1 MSLDRYIFFRLD
13 KIGEVMY
20 RLLLLDDE
28 EIVTRGIQKVFDLEK
43 SGFQVVGVFQ
53 NPQKALESLPGLQP
67 DLIIT
72 DIKMPQMSGLDFAAE
87 AKQLLPESEIVIL
100 SGYGD
105 FGFAQSA
112 VKIGVS
118 DYLLKPIKKDDFQQM
133 LDTMHAKLEEKKTQK
148 QQADNMA
155 LLLQN
160 SYTELKNRFFLSL
173 AEDNVFDEKLYQ
185 TLQKHHTMDVFD
197 TDFFLVKVDF
207 DQAYLH
213 GDYMSEIGKLIQD
226 SEGKFAD
233 FGFVE
238 AFLSD
243 ESLYFYVYN
252 MKASDEEMIRQ
263 ETRLLVEEK
272 RQKGIQL
279 VCGISH
285 MYQGIRELFRARND
299 CIRQIFMQRANIDE
313 HSAANP
319 IQTDEINIHMP
330 YEEIE
335 ALFHMITTGEM
346 EGLPYILQKI
356 YELPEDKI
364 PILLLDYSCSVT
376 FLILLR
382 VYQLQFKFGLDQQ
395 IVSHRE
401 LDLRVL
407 KREYPSMEIQRNL
420 VEKKLL
426 TVAEQIAVQEMAAPS
441 KMIRA
446 ALDYI
451 NAHFHENIS
460 LMDVAE
466 NINISKNYLCDI
478 FKKELGVTFINYVTN
493 LRIEKAKE
501 YLTGTDM
508 KMYEVS
514 NAVGYND
521 YAYFSQIFKKHTGKT
536 LSSYRKKK

>member
-1 MSLDRYIFFRLD
+1 
-13 KIGEVMY
+13 MY

-67 DLIIT
+67 DLMIT
-72 DIKMPQMSGLDFAAE
+72 DIKMPQMSGLDFAA
-87 AKQLLPESEIVIL
+87 EIVIL

-197 TDFFLVKVDF
+197 TDFLLVKVDF

-213 GDYMSEIGKLIQD
+213 GDYMSEIGKLIRD

-252 MKASDEEMIRQ
+252 MKASDEEMVRQ
-263 ETRLLVEEK
+263 ETSLLVEEK

-285 MYQGIRELFRARND
+285 MYYGIRELFRARND
-299 CIRQIFMQRANIDE
+299 CIRRIFMQRANIDE

-335 ALFHMITTGEM
+335 TLFHMITTGEM
-346 EGLPYILQKI
+346 EGLSYILQKI

-382 VYQLQFKFGLDQQ
+382 VYQLQFKFGLD
-395 IVSHRE
+395 
-401 LDLRVL
+401 
-407 KREYPSMEIQRNL
+407 
-420 VEKKLL
+420 
-426 TVAEQIAVQEMAAPS
+426 
-441 KMIRA
+441 
-446 ALDYI
+446 
-451 NAHFHENIS
+451 
-460 LMDVAE
+460 
-466 NINISKNYLCDI
+466 
-478 FKKELGVTFINYVTN
+478 
-493 LRIEKAKE
+493 
-501 YLTGTDM
+501 
-508 KMYEVS
+508 
-514 NAVGYND
+514 
-521 YAYFSQIFKKHTGKT
+521 
-536 LSSYRKKK
+536 

>member
-1 MSLDRYIFFRLD
+1 
-13 KIGEVMY
+13 
-20 RLLLLDDE
+20 
-28 EIVTRGIQKVFDLEK
+28 
-43 SGFQVVGVFQ
+43 
-53 NPQKALESLPGLQP
+53 
-67 DLIIT
+67 
-72 DIKMPQMSGLDFAAE
+72 
-87 AKQLLPESEIVIL
+87 
-100 SGYGD
+100 
-105 FGFAQSA
+105 
-112 VKIGVS
+112 
-118 DYLLKPIKKDDFQQM
+118 
-133 LDTMHAKLEEKKTQK
+133 
-148 QQADNMA
+148 
-155 LLLQN
+155 
-160 SYTELKNRFFLSL
+160 
-173 AEDNVFDEKLYQ
+173 
-185 TLQKHHTMDVFD
+185 
-197 TDFFLVKVDF
+197 
-207 DQAYLH
+207 
-213 GDYMSEIGKLIQD
+213 
-226 SEGKFAD
+226 
-233 FGFVE
+233 
-238 AFLSD
+238 
-243 ESLYFYVYN
+243 
-252 MKASDEEMIRQ
+252 
-263 ETRLLVEEK
+263 
-272 RQKGIQL
+272 
-279 VCGISH
+279 
-285 MYQGIRELFRARND
+285 
-299 CIRQIFMQRANIDE
+299 
-313 HSAANP
+313 
-319 IQTDEINIHMP
+319 MP

-335 ALFHMITTGEM
+335 TLFHMITTGEM
-346 EGLPYILQKI
+346 EGLSYILQKI

-401 LDLRVL
+401 LDLHVL

-420 VEKKLL
+420 VEKKLV

-460 LMDVAE
+460 LLDVAE

>member
-1 MSLDRYIFFRLD
+1 
-13 KIGEVMY
+13 MY

-53 NPQKALESLPGLQP
+53 NPQKALEVLPELQP
-67 DLIIT
+67 DLMIT
-72 DIKMPQMSGLDFAAE
+72 DIKMPQMNGLDFATK
-87 AKQLLPESEIVIL
+87 AKKLLPESEIVIL

-105 FGFAQSA
+105 FAFAQSA
-112 VKIGVS
+112 VKIGIS

-133 LDTMHAKLEEKKTQK
+133 LDAMHAKLAEKKSQK
-148 QQADNMA
+148 QQADDIA

-160 SYTELKNRFFLSL
+160 SYT
-173 AEDNVFDEKLYQ
+173 
-185 TLQKHHTMDVFD
+185 
-197 TDFFLVKVDF
+197 DFMLIKVDF
-207 DQAYLH
+207 DQAYLQ

-226 SEGKFAD
+226 SEEKFSD
-233 FGFVE
+233 FGLVE
-238 AFLSD
+238 DFLSD
-243 ESLYFYVYN
+243 ESLYFYVYHIEATDY
-252 MKASDEEMIRQ
+252 KMIRQ
-263 ETRLLVEEK
+263 EARRLAEEK
-272 RQKGIQL
+272 RRQGIQL

-285 MYQGIRELFRARND
+285 MHHGIRELFQARND
-299 CIRQIFMQRANIDE
+299 CIRRIFMQRANIDE
-313 HSAANP
+313 YSEANP
-319 IQTDEINIHMP
+319 IKTDEINIHMP

-335 ALFHMITTGEM
+335 ILFHMITTGEM
-346 EGLPYILQKI
+346 NGLSAVLHKI
-356 YELPEDKI
+356 YELPQDKI

-382 VYQLQFKFGLDQQ
+382 VYQLQFKFNLDQH
-395 IVSHRE
+395 IVSQRD

-407 KREYPSMEIQRNL
+407 KLEYPSMEIQRNL
-420 VEKKLL
+420 VEQKLL
-426 TVAEQIAVQEMAAPS
+426 TVAEQIAAQEVAAPS

-451 NAHFHENIS
+451 NEHFHENIS
-460 LMDVAE
+460 LLDVAE

-514 NAVGYND
+514 SAVGYND

-536 LSSYRKKK
+536 LSSYRKKN

>member
-67 DLIIT
+67 DLMIT

-197 TDFFLVKVDF
+197 TDFLLVKVDF

-285 MYQGIRELFRARND
+285 MYHGIRELFRARND
-299 CIRQIFMQRANIDE
+299 CIRRIFMQRANIDE

-319 IQTDEINIHMP
+319 IQTDEINVHMP

-335 ALFHMITTGEM
+335 TLFHMITTGEM
-346 EGLPYILQKI
+346 EGLPYILRKI
-356 YELPEDKI
+356 YELPEDNI

-451 NAHFHENIS
+451 NEHFHENIS

>member
-1 MSLDRYIFFRLD
+1 
-13 KIGEVMY
+13 MY

-67 DLIIT
+67 DLMIT

-197 TDFFLVKVDF
+197 TDFLLVKVDF

-233 FGFVE
+233 FGLVE

-243 ESLYFYVYN
+243 ESLYFYVN
-252 MKASDEEMIRQ
+252 NIKASDEEMIRQ

-285 MYQGIRELFRARND
+285 MYHGIRELFRARND
-299 CIRQIFMQRANIDE
+299 CIRRIFMQRANIDE

-346 EGLPYILQKI
+346 EGLSYILQKI

>member
-1 MSLDRYIFFRLD
+1 
-13 KIGEVMY
+13 MY

-28 EIVTRGIQKVFDLEK
+28 EIVTRGIQKVFDLGK

-53 NPQKALESLPGLQP
+53 NPQKALEALPELQP
-67 DLIIT
+67 DLMIT
-72 DIKMPQMSGLDFAAE
+72 DIKMPQMNGLDFATK
-87 AKQLLPESEIVIL
+87 AKELLPESEIVIL

-105 FGFAQSA
+105 FAFAQSA

-133 LDTMHAKLEEKKTQK
+133 LDAMHAKLAEKKSQR
-148 QQADNMA
+148 QQADDMA

-173 AEDNVFDEKLYQ
+173 VEDNVFDEKLYQ

-197 TDFFLVKVDF
+197 TDFMLVKVDF
-207 DQAYLH
+207 DQAYLQ
-213 GDYMSEIGKLIQD
+213 GDYMSEIGKLIQE
-226 SEGKFAD
+226 SEEKFTD
-233 FGFVE
+233 FGSVE
-238 AFLSD
+238 DFLSD
-243 ESLYFYVYN
+243 ESLYFFVYHIE
-252 MKASDEEMIRQ
+252 KTDKEMIRQ
-263 ETRLLVEEK
+263 ETRRLAEEK
-272 RQKGIQL
+272 RQQGIQL

-285 MYQGIRELFRARND
+285 MHHGIRELFQARND
-299 CIRQIFMQRANIDE
+299 CIRRIFMQRANIDE
-313 HSAANP
+313 HSEANP

-335 ALFHMITTGEM
+335 TLFHMITTGEM
-346 EGLPYILQKI
+346 DGLSEILQKI
-356 YELPEDKI
+356 YELPQDKI

-382 VYQLQFKFGLDQQ
+382 VYQLQFKFELDQH
-395 IVSHRE
+395 IVSQRE

-407 KREYPSMEIQRNL
+407 KREYPSMEIQKNL
-420 VEKKLL
+420 VEEKLL
-426 TVAEQIAVQEMAAPS
+426 TVAEQIAAQEIAAPS

-460 LMDVAE
+460 LLDVAE

-501 YLTGTDM
+501 YLTRTDM

-514 NAVGYND
+514 SAVGYND

-536 LSSYRKKK
+536 LSSYRKKN

>member
-13 KIGEVMY
+13 KIGEVIY

-67 DLIIT
+67 DLMIT

-197 TDFFLVKVDF
+197 TDFLLVKVDF

-285 MYQGIRELFRARND
+285 MYHGIRELFRARND
-299 CIRQIFMQRANIDE
+299 CIRRIFMQRANIDE

-319 IQTDEINIHMP
+319 IQTDEINVHMP

-335 ALFHMITTGEM
+335 TLFHMITTGEM
-346 EGLPYILQKI
+346 EGLPYILRKI
-356 YELPEDKI
+356 YELPEDNI

-451 NAHFHENIS
+451 NEHFHENIS

>member
-1 MSLDRYIFFRLD
+1 MSLDRCIFFRLD
-13 KIGEVMY
+13 KIVEVMY

-67 DLIIT
+67 DLMIT

-197 TDFFLVKVDF
+197 TDFLLVKVDF

-213 GDYMSEIGKLIQD
+213 GDYMSEIGKLIRD

-252 MKASDEEMIRQ
+252 MKASDEEMVRQ
-263 ETRLLVEEK
+263 ETSLLVEEK

-285 MYQGIRELFRARND
+285 MYYGIRELFRARND
-299 CIRQIFMQRANIDE
+299 CIRRIFMQRANIDE

-319 IQTDEINIHMP
+319 IQTDEINVHMP

-335 ALFHMITTGEM
+335 TLFHMITTGEM
-346 EGLPYILQKI
+346 EGLSYILQKI

-401 LDLRVL
+401 LDLHVL

-420 VEKKLL
+420 VEKKLV

-460 LMDVAE
+460 LLDVAE

>member
-1 MSLDRYIFFRLD
+1 
-13 KIGEVMY
+13 
-20 RLLLLDDE
+20 
-28 EIVTRGIQKVFDLEK
+28 
-43 SGFQVVGVFQ
+43 
-53 NPQKALESLPGLQP
+53 
-67 DLIIT
+67 
-72 DIKMPQMSGLDFAAE
+72 
-87 AKQLLPESEIVIL
+87 
-100 SGYGD
+100 
-105 FGFAQSA
+105 
-112 VKIGVS
+112 
-118 DYLLKPIKKDDFQQM
+118 
-133 LDTMHAKLEEKKTQK
+133 
-148 QQADNMA
+148 
-155 LLLQN
+155 
-160 SYTELKNRFFLSL
+160 
-173 AEDNVFDEKLYQ
+173 
-185 TLQKHHTMDVFD
+185 
-197 TDFFLVKVDF
+197 
-207 DQAYLH
+207 
-213 GDYMSEIGKLIQD
+213 
-226 SEGKFAD
+226 
-233 FGFVE
+233 
-238 AFLSD
+238 
-243 ESLYFYVYN
+243 
-252 MKASDEEMIRQ
+252 
-263 ETRLLVEEK
+263 
-272 RQKGIQL
+272 
-279 VCGISH
+279 
-285 MYQGIRELFRARND
+285 
-299 CIRQIFMQRANIDE
+299 MQRANIDE

-319 IQTDEINIHMP
+319 IQTDEINVHMP

-335 ALFHMITTGEM
+335 TLFHMITTGEM
-346 EGLPYILQKI
+346 EGLPYILRKI
-356 YELPEDKI
+356 YELPEDNI

-451 NAHFHENIS
+451 NEHFHENIS